1 MSFSSV
7 YQSSVSLTIQVTLDP
22 INQSTFQVN
31 ADILLFFFLAPLDFI
46 KITEIQRYAQSNFQ
60 KSPGQY

>member
-31 ADILLFFFLAPLDFI
+31 ADILLFFFFFSSIGFYKD
-46 KITEIQRYAQSNFQ
+46 N
-60 KSPGQY
+60 

>member
-31 ADILLFFFLAPLDFI
+31 ADILLFFFFLAPLDFI
-46 KITEIQRYAQSNFQ
+46 KITEIQ
-60 KSPGQY
+60 